1 MIILTQDGMN
11 LVEAIS
17 LSIREGQID
26 AVTSDGTLFSRVAN
40 YPDRRI
46 AKAALENAFKA
57 FDGGAKAFRFPEFK
71 GQAKSE

>member
-11 LVEAIS
+11 IVNAVS

-26 AVTSDGTLFSRVAN
+26 AVTSNGTTFSRVAN

-57 FDGGAKAFRFPEFK
+57 FEGGAKAFRFPEYK
-71 GQAKSE
+71 GQASQN

>member
-11 LVEAIS
+11 MVNAVS

>member
-11 LVEAIS
+11 MVNAIS

-57 FDGGAKAFRFPEFK
+57 FEGGAKAFRFPEFK

>member
-11 LVEAIS
+11 MVDAVS

-57 FDGGAKAFRFPEFK
+57 FEGGAKAFKFPEFK

>member
-1 MIILTQDGMN
+1 MIIFTQDGMN

>member
-11 LVEAIS
+11 MVNAIS